1 MTDASRGHSSQLLSG
16 KHALVTGGSRGIGAA
31 VTEMLLAHGARVTS
45 VSRTSAAPPNRPGA
59 PESREG
65 LHLVS
70 ADVSD
75 PESVQKAF
83 ESARGR
89 FGEIAILVNNAG
101 QAGSAPFLKTDT
113 ALWRRMM
120 AVNLDGT
127 FRCTQA
133 ALPGMLAAGWGRI
146 VNIASTAGLIGYGYV
161 TAYCA
166 AKHGV
171 VGLTR
176 ALALEVATKGV
187 TVNAVCPG
195 YTDTDIVKEAVANVV
210 AKTGR
215 TPEQAQAELASR
227 NPQKRL
233 VRPEEVA
240 NAVAWLCLPGSE
252 AVTGQTIAVAGGEVI
267 ERW

>member
-1 MTDASRGHSSQLLSG
+1 VTDASRGLSSQLLSG
-16 KHALVTGGSRGIGAA
+16 KHAVVTGGGRGIGAA
-31 VTEMLLAHGARVTS
+31 VTEILFAHGARVTG
-45 VSRTSAAPPNRPGA
+45 VSRTNTITPNRVEGA
-59 PESREG
+59 GSRDAF
-65 LHLVS
+65 HHVA

-75 PESVQKAF
+75 PESVKKAF
-83 ESARGR
+83 ESARER

-101 QAGSAPFLKTDT
+101 QAASAPFLKTDV
-113 ALWRRMM
+113 ALWHGMM

-127 FRCTQA
+127 FHCTHA
-133 ALPGMLAAGWGRI
+133 VLPGMLAAGWGRI
-146 VNIASTAGLIGYGYV
+146 VNIASTAGLIGYEYV

-195 YTDTDIVKEAVANVV
+195 YTDTDIVKETVANIA

-215 TPEQAQAELASR
+215 TAEQAQAELTSR

-252 AVTGQTIAVAGGEVI
+252 AITGQAIAVAGGEVM
-267 ERW
+267 

>member
-1 MTDASRGHSSQLLSG
+1 VA
-16 KHALVTGGSRGIGAA
+16 
-31 VTEMLLAHGARVTS
+31 
-45 VSRTSAAPPNRPGA
+45 
-59 PESREG
+59 
-65 LHLVS
+65 

-75 PESVQKAF
+75 PESVKKAF
-83 ESARGR
+83 ESARVR
-89 FGEIAILVNNAG
+89 FGEMAILVNNAG
-101 QAGSAPFLKTDT
+101 QAASAPFLKTDSD
-113 ALWRRMM
+113 LWRKMM
-120 AVNLDGT
+120 SVNLDGT
-127 FRCTQA
+127 FHCTQA

-161 TAYCA
+161 TAYCT

-176 ALALEVATKGV
+176 ALAIEVATKGV

-195 YTDTDIVKEAVANVV
+195 YTDTDIVKATVANIA

-215 TPEQAQAELASR
+215 TPEQTQAELTSR

-233 VRPEEVA
+233 VRPKEVA

-252 AVTGQTIAVAGGEVI
+252 AITGQAIAVAGGEVM
-267 ERW
+267 